1 MQKLVSVIIPTYSRP
16 KFIIRT
22 IESVLKQTYFPIEI
36 IVVDDNG
43 IGTENQKHTEKIL
56 APYIQQKRISYIPHE
71 VNKNGSAA
79 RNTGIKASHGEYV
92 TLMDDDDEMMSDKI
106 KKQVAAIEKSN
117 GKYHASYCGVEKR
130 FGPRVM
136 SRKIPS
142 REGNLQKELL
152 LGTWGIGSGSN
163 PLFCREVFDNVGFFD
178 ESFWRKQDVEM
189 MVRFFRKYQIAKVEE
204 VLLVKNS
211 DSVPRRPDPLA
222 YQKIIEKFLDTFAYD
237 IEKYPKPIQDKI
249 RFGLWF
255 TNAQLA
261 MNASCYK
268 VGFDCVKRA
277 SSYKRL
283 SIKNWLQLMKQ
294 ALLKRQMR

>member
-1 MQKLVSVIIPTYSRP
+1 MSKLVSVIIPTYSRP
-16 KFIIRT
+16 KFIVRT
-22 IESVLKQTYFPIEI
+22 IDSVLNQTYSPIEI

-43 IGTENQKHTEKIL
+43 LGTLCQIETEKIL
-56 APYIQQKRISYIPHE
+56 ASYINENKIKYIPHE
-71 VNKNGSAA
+71 INKNGSAA

-92 TLMDDDDEMMSDKI
+92 TLMDDDDEMMLNKI
-106 KKQVAAIEKSN
+106 EKQVAAIEKSN

-130 FGPRVM
+130 FGSRVM

-142 REGNLQKELL
+142 KEGNLQKELL

-178 ESFWRKQDVEM
+178 ESFLRKQDIEM
-189 MVRFFRKYQIAKVEE
+189 MVRFFRKYQIAMVPE

-222 YQKIIEKFLDTFAYD
+222 YQKIIEKFLDTFNQD
-237 IEKYPKPIQDKI
+237 IEKYSQTTRNRI

-268 VGFDCVKRA
+268 IGFDCVKRA
-277 SSYKRL
+277 SSYKKL